1 MIYHMINQ
9 LIINFKYT
17 HYRNLTRSCM
27 LRT

>member
-1 MIYHMINQ
+1 MINQ